1 MKFIVSSTALFSHL
15 QAISR
20 VINSRNSLPILD
32 CFLFELR
39 DGTLFMTA
47 SDNDTTL
54 STSIEVNESDSDGRF
69 AVSSKTLLEALK
81 EIPEQPLSFHIEP
94 SNMEITVEYLNGKY
108 SLMGQNADE
117 YPQAQALGSNAVQV
131 TMGAEILMNGVN
143 RSIFATADDELRP
156 VMNGIYFDIST
167 EGITLVASDGH
178 KLVRCKTY
186 AARGAEKAAFI
197 LPKKPANL
205 LKNLLP
211 KEQGDVQIGFDD
223 RNAMFTLE
231 NYQMIC
237 RLIEGRYPNYNSVI
251 PQNNP
256 HRAII
261 DRALFISALRRVSV
275 FSSQSSSLIKLSLS
289 ENQMKISAQ
298 DIDFSTSAEETIAC
312 QYGGNPMSI
321 GFKSSFLIDILNN
334 ISAQNIIIELADPSR
349 AGVIVPEEQEEDED
363 LKNPLVFFDLETTGT
378 NINTDRIVEICYL
391 KVYPNGNEEA
401 KTLRINPEMHI
412 PEAST
417 AIHGIHDEDV
427 ADCPTFK
434 EVAKDIARDIE
445 GADIAGFNSNRFDV
459 PVLVEEFLRAGID
472 IDLTKRKFVD
482 VQVIYHKLEQ
492 RTLSAAYKFYC
503 VLKAQLD
510 HYPDVLQNDI
520 NYLSE
525 YSSYSKNV
533 DFAGRIVYDD
543 NGVEVFNFGKY
554 KGIPVS
560 EVLKKDMGY
569 YGWIMNGDFTL
580 NTKNVL
586 TKIRLRETG
595 LVK

>member
-1 MKFIVSSTALFSHL
+1 V
-15 QAISR
+15 
-20 VINSRNSLPILD
+20 
-32 CFLFELR
+32 
-39 DGTLFMTA
+39 
-47 SDNDTTL
+47 
-54 STSIEVNESDSDGRF
+54 
-69 AVSSKTLLEALK
+69 
-81 EIPEQPLSFHIEP
+81 
-94 SNMEITVEYLNGKY
+94 
-108 SLMGQNADE
+108 
-117 YPQAQALGSNAVQV
+117 
-131 TMGAEILMNGVN
+131 
-143 RSIFATADDELRP
+143 FATADDELRP

-363 LKNPLVFFDLETTGT
+363 LLMLLMPMML
-378 NINTDRIVEICYL
+378 
-391 KVYPNGNEEA
+391 
-401 KTLRINPEMHI
+401 
-412 PEAST
+412 
-417 AIHGIHDEDV
+417 
-427 ADCPTFK
+427 
-434 EVAKDIARDIE
+434 
-445 GADIAGFNSNRFDV
+445 
-459 PVLVEEFLRAGID
+459 
-472 IDLTKRKFVD
+472 
-482 VQVIYHKLEQ
+482 
-492 RTLSAAYKFYC
+492 
-503 VLKAQLD
+503 
-510 HYPDVLQNDI
+510 ND
-520 NYLSE
+520 
-525 YSSYSKNV
+525 
-533 DFAGRIVYDD
+533 
-543 NGVEVFNFGKY
+543 
-554 KGIPVS
+554 
-560 EVLKKDMGY
+560 
-569 YGWIMNGDFTL
+569 
-580 NTKNVL
+580 
-586 TKIRLRETG
+586 
-595 LVK
+595 